1 MGWRTHDSLGM
12 DAPGPQR
19 NASWSWEQ
27 SDAWQA
33 LLADL
38 DVAAPALLLHH
49 RQGMPGLSNLRLR
62 AFLSKTKASPM
73 RTPTPTPTPTGTL
86 TPTLTPN
93 RNLTPTPTP
102 TPTLT
107 PTRTLPRCLWGRPPR
122 GRRRL
127 GGCDAQAARRR
138 SEHDLL

>member
-107 PTRTLPRCLWGRPPR
+107 PTRTLTLTR
-122 GRRRL
+122 
-127 GGCDAQAARRR
+127 
-138 SEHDLL
+138 

>member
-86 TPTLTPN
+86 TPTLGA
-93 RNLTPTPTP
+93 LTPTLGTNPKPSPNPRPSPKPRPSPAPTP
-102 TPTLT
+102 PLA
-107 PTRTLPRCLWGRPPR
+107 CH
-122 GRRRL
+122 
-127 GGCDAQAARRR
+127 QASRAR
-138 SEHDLL
+138 

>member
-33 LLADL
+33 VLADL

-73 RTPTPTPTPTGTL
+73 RTPTL
-86 TPTLTPN
+86 TPTLALSLTLALTPIPIPSLHPIPYLPLTPN
-93 RNLTPTPTP
+93 P
-102 TPTLT
+102 
-107 PTRTLPRCLWGRPPR
+107 
-122 GRRRL
+122 
-127 GGCDAQAARRR
+127 
-138 SEHDLL
+138 

>member
-38 DVAAPALLLHH
+38 HVAAPALLLHH

-73 RTPTPTPTPTGTL
+73 RTQPQPQPQPEPSPQPSPQTET
-86 TPTLTPN
+86 
-93 RNLTPTPTP
+93 
-102 TPTLT
+102 
-107 PTRTLPRCLWGRPPR
+107 
-122 GRRRL
+122 
-127 GGCDAQAARRR
+127 
-138 SEHDLL
+138 